1 MLLRCAGISV
11 ERAVPHLPRVAA
23 EMLKFCEAEA
33 AGVRASSL
41 IALRERNNLCA
52 AWCLTPRPAPQI
64 SEGLQVL
71 PGVEALLVAL
81 AARAN
86 CVTGLVRLVRVRRR

>member
-1 MLLRCAGISV
+1 MRSA
-11 ERAVPHLPRVAA
+11 
-23 EMLKFCEAEA
+23 
-33 AGVRASSL
+33 
-41 IALRERNNLCA
+41 
-52 AWCLTPRPAPQI
+52 CLAPDAPAPQI

-86 CVTGLVRLVRVRRR
+86 CVTGLVRRTCAVFAFACLRALRR

>member
-1 MLLRCAGISV
+1 M
-11 ERAVPHLPRVAA
+11 PHLPRVAA

-41 IALRERNNLCA
+41 TALRERSRNNLCA
-52 AWCLTPRPAPQI
+52 ALCLTTRPAPQI

>member
-1 MLLRCAGISV
+1 MQHKG
-11 ERAVPHLPRVAA
+11 
-23 EMLKFCEAEA
+23 
-33 AGVRASSL
+33 ASSNDPAAL
-41 IALRERNNLCA
+41 RRELTGGEHARSSLTALRERNNLCA
-52 AWCLTPRPAPQI
+52 AQCLTPRPAPQI